1 MIKFKS
7 NSQGEYPRG
16 FYWTPGEVKEL
27 DEKAAKSAP
36 EGLSKVVPPKKKK
49 KAATAAEE

>member
-7 NSQGEYPRG
+7 DAQGEYPRG

-27 DEKAAKSAP
+27 DAKAAKSAP
-36 EGLSKVVPPKKKK
+36 AWLSKVAPPKKTKK
-49 KAATAAEE
+49 ATAASEE

>member
-7 NSQGEYPRG
+7 ERSGEYPRG
-16 FYWTPGEVKEL
+16 FYWTPGEVKQL

-36 EGLSKVVPPKKKK
+36 GWLSKVTPPKKKK
-49 KAATAAEE
+49 KPSAGAEE